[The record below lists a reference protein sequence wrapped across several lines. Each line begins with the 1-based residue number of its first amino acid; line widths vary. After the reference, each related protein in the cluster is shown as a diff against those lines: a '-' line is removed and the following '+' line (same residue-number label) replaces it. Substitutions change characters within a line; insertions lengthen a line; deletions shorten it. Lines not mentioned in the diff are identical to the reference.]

1 VPQTDGT
8 QKVLFSSTHGQWLAD
23 SDAEWVNDSELNQL
37 KIAIPLEVM
46 TTDKTLD
53 IKIHYQLYSA
63 SGYVYIDPVLEL
75 TPKTVKE

>member
-1 VPQTDGT
+1 
-8 QKVLFSSTHGQWLAD
+8 
-23 SDAEWVNDSELNQL
+23 VNDSELNQL

-46 TTDKTLD
+46 TTDKALD
-53 IKIHYQLYSA
+53 VKIHYQLYSA